1 MVFIIN
7 YSDRFSAYRKRKKT
21 FWSMEG
27 SDRSAHNLGEADAL
41 GLTFLGVI
49 LLVVIFLNMSGGSN
63 SKLVVGFLGVLLLS
77 MILLNWA
84 QIKPLLIKGAS

>member
-1 MVFIIN
+1 M
-7 YSDRFSAYRKRKKT
+7 
-21 FWSMEG
+21 
-27 SDRSAHNLGEADAL
+27 

-49 LLVVIFLNMSGGSN
+49 LLVVVFLNMASGGN

-84 QIKPLLIKGAS
+84 KIRPLFIKGATP

>member
-1 MVFIIN
+1 MVFTIN
-7 YSDRFSAYRKRKKT
+7 YSDRFPAYR
-21 FWSMEG
+21 EG
-27 SDRSAHNLGEADAL
+27 EKALRSVERINRRTDYLGGANV

-84 QIKPLLIKGAS
+84 QIKPLFIKGAS